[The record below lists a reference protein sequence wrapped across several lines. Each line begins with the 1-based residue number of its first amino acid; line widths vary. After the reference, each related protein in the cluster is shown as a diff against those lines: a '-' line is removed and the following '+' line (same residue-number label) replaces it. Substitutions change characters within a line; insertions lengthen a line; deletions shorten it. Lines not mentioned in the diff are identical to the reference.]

1 MTPIM
6 KALSIALMVAAVGGS
21 GVSAFAAS
29 EPPPG
34 ASSCSGCHAAQV
46 AAFSAVPKITGRDAG
61 EILTLMAAFRDGS
74 RPSTVMGRLAKGFSE
89 DELRPIAA
97 WLADQK

>member
-1 MTPIM
+1 M
-6 KALSIALMVAAVGGS
+6 KVLSMVLTLAAVGACG
-21 GVSAFAAS
+21 APARAAS

-34 ASSCSGCHAAQV
+34 ASSCSGCHAV
-46 AAFSAVPKITGRDAG
+46 NAAASSAVPKITGRDAA
-61 EILTLMAAFRDGS
+61 EILALMAAFRDGS
-74 RPSTVMGRLAKGFSE
+74 RPSTVMGRLAKGFSD

>member
-1 MTPIM
+1 M
-6 KALSIALMVAAVGGS
+6 KILSIALLVAMA
-21 GVSAFAAS
+21 GVSAVPAVAAS
-29 EPPPG
+29 APPTG
-34 ASSCSGCHAAQV
+34 AASCSGCHGAR
-46 AAFSAVPKITGRDAG
+46 SASVPRITGRDAG

-74 RPSTVMGRLAKGFSE
+74 RPATVMGRIAKGYSD